1 MQQLIAFDRRS
12 IQLLGEPT
20 NSQMQAQP
28 KEDEEQ
34 RKEQDQT
41 TLTVGDDATENT
53 KWMNCFE
60 VCPVVNNE
68 SNQQGL

>member
-28 KEDEEQ
+28 KEDKEQ

-41 TLTVGDDATENT
+41 TLTVGEDATENT
-53 KWMNCFE
+53 E
-60 VCPVVNNE
+60 
-68 SNQQGL
+68 